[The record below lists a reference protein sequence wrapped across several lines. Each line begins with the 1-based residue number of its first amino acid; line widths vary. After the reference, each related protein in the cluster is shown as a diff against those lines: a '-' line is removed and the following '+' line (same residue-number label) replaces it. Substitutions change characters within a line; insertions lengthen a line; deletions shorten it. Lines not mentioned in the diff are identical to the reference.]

1 MEKLVSVIIPTYNR
15 ANTIVRAINSVL
27 NQTYKKLEI
36 LVVDDASTENIE
48 TVVRNFKDDRIK
60 YIRHPYN
67 KGGGAARNTGIM
79 ISSGEYIAF
88 LDSDDE
94 WLPEKIEKQLNVF
107 HKSTNSIG
115 VVYTGFQY
123 VNEYGQVNEQVIPK
137 ERGNISL
144 KILEWNYV
152 GTASTVLARSSYLK
166 RINGFD
172 ETFPSCQDWD
182 LYIRL
187 SKICLFDFVAELLV
201 RYTSSR
207 NHTCITNKM
216 EAVIIGHNKILK
228 KHNIDNV
235 ARGIKAM
242 HYYNRGVIL
251 LYSGSDTQR
260 AFFSFIKAFY
270 LTVNI
275 KYLKGVLLIFRK
287 ILFKM

>member
-1 MEKLVSVIIPTYNR
+1 MVKLVSVIIPTYNR

-48 TVVRNFKDDRIK
+48 KIVRNFTDDRIK

-67 KGGGAARNTGIM
+67 KGGGAARNTGITV
-79 ISSGEYIAF
+79 SRGEYIAF

-107 HKSTNSIG
+107 HKSTNSLG

-123 VNEYGQVNEQVIPK
+123 VNEYGQMNEQVIPK

-152 GTASTVLARSSYLK
+152 GTASTVLARSDFLK

-172 ETFPSCQDWD
+172 ETLPSCQDWD

-187 SKICLFDFVAELLV
+187 SKICLFDFVAESLV

-207 NHTCITNKM
+207 NLTCISNKK
-216 EAVIIGHNKILK
+216 EAVILGHNKILEK
-228 KHNIDNV
+228 YNINNV

-251 LYSGSDTQR
+251 LYNGSDTKR

-270 LTVNI
+270 LTLNI
-275 KYLKGVLLIFRK
+275 KYLKGVILIFRK
-287 ILFKM
+287 ILFKI